1 MLSAVVGDSASFSAT
16 ARGETMT
23 RAEAGELINGALTGN
38 PDAIKRGTIRTRNN
52 DLIVIESAEAA
63 AAFNR
68 AFDARFASGEAW
80 QAGAK
85 Q

>member
-23 RAEAGELINGALTGN
+23 RAEAGELIDGALAGN
-38 PDAIKRGTIRTRNN
+38 PAAIRN
-52 DLIVIESAEAA
+52 LIAGGISAKMTWSDP
-63 AAFNR
+63 N
-68 AFDARFASGEAW
+68 
-80 QAGAK
+80 QK

>member
-38 PDAIKRGTIRTRNN
+38 PDAIKNLIAGGIFGEN
-52 DLIVIESAEAA
+52 DVARSEQETLTPCRSQDWRAA
-63 AAFNR
+63 
-68 AFDARFASGEAW
+68 
-80 QAGAK
+80 
-85 Q
+85 

>member
-38 PDAIKRGTIRTRNN
+38 PATIKN
-52 DLIVIESAEAA
+52 LIAGGISAKMTWHDP
-63 AAFNR
+63 NK
-68 AFDARFASGEAW
+68 
-80 QAGAK
+80 K